1 MTTPVSPN
9 PISLNDVQTEFGGS
23 NPIEIVEYYAGGIY
37 VPVSVTGIPTSG
49 QISLNDFYNKTKN
62 IYQFTSATMS
72 VNSGI
77 TFTSVISWTTNLP
90 AGGYVTLYIVYPN
103 STSSTL
109 SNLGTSSN
117 STVSFTQS
125 TGVGTGTVYLFGYDS
140 ANTLL
145 ASRVLTY
152 TVLQAPVINSV
163 YFSPTPVVAGVT
175 AFALYWSVSYATSI
189 QYNILLPSGG
199 RITDTITDLNSSSG
213 QFITYTTGVMEGEV
227 AAFANGGSV
236 SRTIT
241 TTVVPG
247 PTYTFTRS
255 AASVDEGGSFTISF
269 STNQTGNFGYTI
281 TGVTSSDINNA
292 SLTGTVT
299 NGSSI
304 GYSVTPDGVADGFK
318 TFTIALNNGLASTTV
333 GINDTSTAPAPPT
346 ISGLTVSDTN
356 PYPSSAITISWNTTN
371 SVTSSTTLQI
381 IFPSG
386 GYYQFTNMAANSRAF
401 GGYTFTEIGVH
412 TVYVTV
418 YSSSGQ
424 SASASTTFTVRSTAV
439 IPTISASV
447 SPASALNTSGVTIS
461 WSTTNTSSVAITIYF
476 PGGSSTSSS
485 GFNANGTYP
494 IGPSSSLPTGSY
506 SAVLT
511 ATSSTGNTAT
521 TTVYWT
527 FTAAAAF
534 SATLAGTSSSGEAG
548 GSSITFNSSN
558 NNLVI
563 NAGGTFNLDV
573 NASLTYTTTGTG
585 YLYCFLYLSTE
596 QFWDFGYFYLDGVAI
611 YDPNS
616 TPAGFYKNAPGGYS
630 GGGTGGFALNNYKV
644 GPISAGSHTIRIRYT
659 NDYAVNSGG
668 VVSASWTWSAT

>member
-1 MTTPVSPN
+1 MTTPISPN

-23 NPIEIVEYYAGGIY
+23 NPIEIVEYYAGGTY
-37 VPVSVTGIPTSG
+37 VPVSVAGIPTSG
-49 QISLNDFYNKTKN
+49 QISLNNFYNKTKTV
-62 IYQFTSATMS
+62 YQFTSATMS

-77 TFTSVISWTTNLP
+77 IFTSVISWTATLP

-109 SNLGTSSN
+109 SNLGTSSS

-125 TGVGTGTVYLFGYDS
+125 TGVGTGYVYLFGYDS

-145 ASRVLTY
+145 ASKMLTY
-152 TVLQAPVINSV
+152 TVLQPPVINSV

-175 AFALYWSVSYATSI
+175 IFALYWSVSYATSI

-199 RITDTITDLNSSSG
+199 RITDTITDLTSTSSG

-241 TTVVPG
+241 TTVVPA

-255 AASVDEGGSFTISF
+255 AASVDEGGSFTITF
-269 STNQTGNFGYTI
+269 STNQTGSFAYTI

-318 TFTIALNNGLASTTV
+318 TFTISLNNGLASTTV
-333 GINDTSTAPAPPT
+333 GINDTSTVPAPPT

-371 SVTSSTTLQI
+371 SVTSSTILQI

-386 GYYQFTNMAANSRAF
+386 GYYQFTNMSANSRTF
-401 GGYTFTEIGVH
+401 GGYSFDEIGVH
-412 TVYVTV
+412 TVNVYV
-418 YSSSGQ
+418 YSPSGQ
-424 SASASTTFTVRSTAV
+424 QASASTTFTVRSAAV

-447 SPASALNTSGVTIS
+447 SPTSALNTSGVTIS
-461 WSTTNTSSVAITIYF
+461 WSTTNTSSVAITMYF
-476 PGGSSTSSS
+476 PNGSSTTAS
-485 GFNANGTYP
+485 GYNANGSTTV
-494 IGPSSSLPTGSY
+494 GPSSGLPTGSY

-527 FTAAAAF
+527 FTAASF

-596 QFWDFGYFYLDGVAI
+596 LSYDFGYFYLDGVAI

-616 TPAGFYKNAPGGYS
+616 LPAGFSRNGSGGYS

-659 NDYAVNSGG
+659 NDYAINSGG
-668 VVSASWTWSAT
+668 VVSASWIWSAT